1 MNQRSQIRIPSRPA
15 SCLVALLCLAV
26 GPATPSAQ
34 EPVTVIHGARVFTG
48 DEVLDVATVT
58 LRGREIA
65 VVEAG
70 DVMPSAPGQAAAV
83 IDGRGMTL
91 LPGLIDAH
99 THSFGPVLEDALNFG
114 VTTVLDMFTEPNT
127 AARWRREQA
136 AGDAAGRADLF
147 SAGFLVTVAGGH
159 GTQFGGQIPTLD
171 DPEQTE
177 AHIAAR
183 VAEGADYIKVVYEHG
198 HGFRPVPTHAASTLP
213 RIVAAAHAH
222 DKLAV
227 FHVSTADEA
236 AQAIAAGA
244 DGLVHVYQDRAGHDD
259 VVPAAASAGIFVVPT
274 LAIAETLFQTG
285 GAAEL
290 MADSSI
296 APFLTPAQRGSL
308 ALDPGMPARPERFQ
322 AVLETVGALHAAGVP
337 ILAGTDS
344 LNPGTAHGAS
354 LHREI
359 ELLVNAGLRPVD
371 ALRAATGAAADAF
384 GLADRGRI
392 APGRKADVILVRG
405 DPTREVRTT
414 RELEAIWKDGVRFER
429 RQAQAPVGRPKVTPR
444 LLTGFEDLTTD
455 TLAANGWLPST
466 DTMAGGNSAVELSV
480 TTGGADRS
488 DGALGITGEIA
499 SGFAFPWAG
508 VMINLGPATM
518 QPVDASD
525 IRALVFH
532 ARGEGKTYRVM
543 AFAESLGRVP
553 ATVGFDA
560 AGDWSRIEIPL
571 ESFPGLDPTGAMA
584 FLIGGPA
591 DLGPFRLEIDDV
603 ELRDQELAP

>member
-1 MNQRSQIRIPSRPA
+1 MSQRFLIRSPARLASRLA
-15 SCLVALLCLAV
+15 VLLCLAA
-26 GPATPSAQ
+26 GPAAAFAQ

-48 DEVLDVATVT
+48 DEVLAVASVT
-58 LRGREIA
+58 FRGREIA
-65 VVEAG
+65 AVEAG
-70 DVMPSAPGQAAAV
+70 DVMPAANRQAATV

-114 VTTVLDMFTEPNT
+114 VTTVLDMFTEPTT

-147 SAGFLVTVAGGH
+147 SAGFMVTVAGGH
-159 GTQFGGQIPTLD
+159 GTQFGIQTPTLD
-171 DPEQTE
+171 DPEQAE
-177 AHIAAR
+177 PFVAAR

-198 HGFRPVPTHAASTLP
+198 HGYRPVPTHEASTLP

-244 DGLVHVYQDRAGHDD
+244 AGLVHVYQDRAGLDD
-259 VVPAAASAGIFVVPT
+259 VVPAAARAGIFIVPT
-274 LAIAETLFQTG
+274 LTVLESGFQTG

-290 MADSSI
+290 AADSSL
-296 APFLTPAQRGSL
+296 APFLTFAQRSSL
-308 ALDPGMPARPERFQ
+308 ALDPGTPARPDRFQ

-354 LHREI
+354 LHREM
-359 ELLVNAGLRPVD
+359 ELLVDAGLSPLD
-371 ALRAATGAAADAF
+371 ALRAATATAADAF

-405 DPTREVRTT
+405 DPTREIRTT

-429 RQAQAPVGRPKVTPR
+429 RRAQAPSGRPKVTPR

-455 TLAANGWLPST
+455 TLAANGWVPST
-466 DTMAGGNSAVELSV
+466 DAMAGGNSVVELSV
-480 TTGGADRS
+480 TTDGADQSRR
-488 DGALGITGEIA
+488 ALGITGEIA

-508 VMINLGPATM
+508 VMINLGPGTR

-543 AFAESLGRVP
+543 GFAESLGPVP
-553 ATVGFDA
+553 AMVGFDA

-591 DLGPFRLEIDDV
+591 DLGPFRLEIDNV
-603 ELRDQELAP
+603 ELRD